1 MKQFISF
8 VRKEFYHI
16 FRDLRTMLILLG
28 MPVVQIILFGFAIT
42 TEVKNVKVAVLDFS
56 KDVSTR
62 QIIDKLDASDYF
74 NVNKILYD
82 NNEIEE
88 TLRKSSSD
96 LIIVFEAGFDNNLR
110 HTGKA
115 RVQLI
120 ADATDPNN
128 ATILTSYASNIIAD
142 YQQSRIMQQQSPIQI
157 IPQIKLLYN
166 AGMQSAYNFV
176 PGVMGLILML
186 ICAMM
191 TSISIVR
198 EKETGTMEVLLVS
211 PVRPLWMII
220 AKMVPYFVLSCVN
233 LVTILLLSVYV
244 LHVPVAGSLF
254 SLALLSWI
262 FIVVS
267 LLLGLL
273 VSTIARTQVEAML
286 FSGMVLMMPTVLLS
300 GMIFPIEN
308 MPLPLQ
314 LISNVIPARWYI
326 VGIKKIMIDGKEF
339 FADDPNIAMKNLP
352 VNIIDKVR
360 AYDKQSDLAR
370 VTGIDD
376 GEEETVLDL
385 SVKPGMNK
393 GWFGNADVA
402 AGTEDRYSGKVMLN
416 RFIGENQFTVIGSMN
431 NVNDNGYPGG
441 GGGFR
446 WGGQN
451 GLTSIKMGGFNFS
464 TQSEK
469 LETGG
474 SVNYNYKDADIISK
488 QASETFVSSATSSFK
503 NAQNAN
509 RNKTTSLTA
518 DFRIEWKP
526 DTMTTVIFR
535 PRLTYGKND
544 NRSATNSFTFSQDPE
559 HTTDEILSAADN
571 LSSLIPEENI
581 VNTIARNSLQKGDNF
596 NVGGSA
602 MVNRRLGKPGR
613 NITFRGSYNYTNS
626 SSEQFSVSETDYY
639 QKTEEERLEILNRY
653 ISTPT
658 LNYNYGA
665 RFTYSEP
672 IFKGGFLQFSY
683 YFQYKRSKSDNSTY
697 TMPNDWEIAQGY
709 GGDNVGV
716 LDEKNSKSA
725 QYTYYNHQADVSLR
739 WIREKMSLNAGV
751 SFQPQKSKL
760 SYKKDQLDTV
770 AVRNVFNF
778 TPTFDFRYKFSK
790 TSQLRINYRGRS
802 SQPSMTDLLPIEDTT
817 DPLNIRRG
825 NPGLKPAFTNSFMAF
840 YNTFDT
846 EKQRG
851 IMTHFRFE
859 NVLNSISNRSTYDP
873 QTGGTVTMP
882 ENINGN
888 WNLFGILGSNTALRN
903 KKYTINTFTMAR
915 YNNIVSYMSDAQA
928 ENVSDKNK
936 TRQLSLSER
945 LRGTYRND
953 WWEFSLNGSLA
964 YTHSRNSFKEENN
977 MDTYQFS
984 YGASTNVR
992 LPWNMSI
999 ATDISQNSRR
1009 GYADAS
1015 MNRDELIWNAQLSQ
1029 DFLKGNVATVSIQ
1042 FYDIL
1047 RNQSNISRV
1056 ISAAMRSDTEYNAIY
1071 SYCMVHFIY
1080 RLNLFGGKGAGPRM
1094 GGPGRGPGF
1103 GPGPGHGPRRF

>member
-1 MKQFISF
+1 MIVKGTINQMEEKGKAMKRF
-8 VRKEFYHI
+8 
-16 FRDLRTMLILLG
+16 LLG
-28 MPVVQIILFGFAIT
+28 MLLMVGVAISAFAQSGSSRGT
-42 TEVKNVKVAVLDFS
+42 
-56 KDVSTR
+56 VSGTV
-62 QIIDKLDASDYF
+62 IDDGDK
-74 NVNKILYD
+74 
-82 NNEIEE
+82 
-88 TLRKSSSD
+88 
-96 LIIVFEAGFDNNLR
+96 
-110 HTGKA
+110 
-115 RVQLI
+115 
-120 ADATDPNN
+120 
-128 ATILTSYASNIIAD
+128 
-142 YQQSRIMQQQSPIQI
+142 
-157 IPQIKLLYN
+157 
-166 AGMQSAYNFV
+166 
-176 PGVMGLILML
+176 
-186 ICAMM
+186 
-191 TSISIVR
+191 
-198 EKETGTMEVLLVS
+198 S
-211 PVRPLWMII
+211 PVIQ
-220 AKMVPYFVLSCVN
+220 ATVQ
-233 LVTILLLSVYV
+233 LLSVKDSSMV
-244 LHVPVAGSLF
+244 VGNVTDMNGHF
-254 SLALLSWI
+254 SLSVRPGKYLLKVSYIGYTPFFKQVALTRNAPRVNVGKVQLATDAI
-262 FIVVS
+262 MLAEAVVVAQAPEVTAAEDT
-267 LLLGLL
+267 L
-273 VSTIARTQVEAML
+273 VYNSSAYRVPEGSALEELVKKLPGAEVDENGKITINGKE
-286 FSGMVLMMPTVLLS
+286 
-300 GMIFPIEN
+300 
-308 MPLPLQ
+308 
-314 LISNVIPARWYI
+314 
-326 VGIKKIMIDGKEF
+326 IKKIMIDGKEF

-393 GWFGNADVA
+393 GWFGNADLA
-402 AGTEDRYSGKVMLN
+402 AGTEDRYSSKVMLH
-416 RFIGENQFTVIGSMN
+416 RFVGNNQFTVIGSMN

-488 QASETFVSSATSSFK
+488 QASETFVSTESSSFK
-503 NAQNAN
+503 NAMTAN

-526 DTMTTVIFR
+526 DTMTTIIIR
-535 PRLTYGKND
+535 PRLTYGKN
-544 NRSATNSFTFSQDPE
+544 NNGSNSNSFTFNQDPGY
-559 HTTDEILSAADN
+559 TTDEILNAGEN
-571 LSSLIPEENI
+571 LSTLIPEEAI
-581 VNTIARNSLQKGDNF
+581 INTIARNSLQKSSDF

-602 MVNRRLGKPGR
+602 MINRRLGKAGR
-613 NITFRGSYNYTNS
+613 NITFCVTFNYTIS
-626 SSEQFSVSETDYY
+626 SCEQFSVSDLVFFLYTYD
-639 QKTEEERLEILNRY
+639 ERLEILNRY
-653 ISTPT
+653 ITTPT
-658 LNYNYGA
+658 LNYNYSA

-683 YFQYKRSKSDNSTY
+683 NFQYKRSKSDNSTY
-697 TMPNDWEIAQGY
+697 TMPEDWVISQGF
-709 GGDNVGV
+709 GGDHTGE
-716 LDEKNSKSA
+716 LDTQNSKSA
-725 QYTYYNHQADVSLR
+725 QYTYYNHQADISLR
-739 WIREKMSLNAGV
+739 WIREKMRLNAGF

-770 AVRNVFNF
+770 AIRNVFNF
-778 TPTFDFRYKFSK
+778 TPTFDFRYNFSK

-825 NPGLKPAFTNSFMAF
+825 NPGLKPAFTNTFMAF

-846 EKQRG
+846 KKQRG

-859 NVLNSISNRSTYDP
+859 NVMNSISNRSTYDP
-873 QTGGTVTMP
+873 TTGGTITQP

-915 YNNIVSYMSDAQA
+915 YNNIVSYMSDTQSQGA
-928 ENVSDKNK
+928 SDKNK

-964 YTHSRNSFKEENN
+964 YTHSRNSFQEENN

-1015 MNRDELIWNAQLSQ
+1015 MNRDELIWNAQISQ
-1029 DFLKGNVATVSIQ
+1029 DFLKGNAATVSIQ

-1056 ISAAMRSDTEYNAIY
+1056 ISAAMRSD
-1071 SYCMVHFIY
+1071 
-1080 RLNLFGGKGAGPRM
+1080 
-1094 GGPGRGPGF
+1094 
-1103 GPGPGHGPRRF
+1103 

>member
-1 MKQFISF
+1 M
-8 VRKEFYHI
+8 
-16 FRDLRTMLILLG
+16 
-28 MPVVQIILFGFAIT
+28 
-42 TEVKNVKVAVLDFS
+42 
-56 KDVSTR
+56 
-62 QIIDKLDASDYF
+62 
-74 NVNKILYD
+74 
-82 NNEIEE
+82 EE
-88 TLRKSSSD
+88 K
-96 LIIVFEAGFDNNLR
+96 
-110 HTGKA
+110 GKA
-115 RVQLI
+115 MKR
-120 ADATDPNN
+120 
-128 ATILTSYASNIIAD
+128 
-142 YQQSRIMQQQSPIQI
+142 
-157 IPQIKLLYN
+157 
-166 AGMQSAYNFV
+166 F
-176 PGVMGLILML
+176 
-186 ICAMM
+186 
-191 TSISIVR
+191 
-198 EKETGTMEVLLVS
+198 
-211 PVRPLWMII
+211 
-220 AKMVPYFVLSCVN
+220 
-233 LVTILLLSVYV
+233 
-244 LHVPVAGSLF
+244 
-254 SLALLSWI
+254 
-262 FIVVS
+262 
-267 LLLGLL
+267 LLGLL
-273 VSTIARTQVEAML
+273 LMVGVAISAFAQSGGSRGSVS
-286 FSGMVLMMPTVLLS
+286 GTVIDKGDNSPVIQATVQLLS
-300 GMIFPIEN
+300 VKDSSMVVGNVTDLNGHFSLSVRPGKYLLKISYIGYSPYFKQVILSRNNLRANVGKVPLEADAIMLAEAVVVAEAPEVTAAEDTLVYNSSAYRVPEGSALEELVKKLPGAEVDEN
-308 MPLPLQ
+308 GK
-314 LISNVIPARWYI
+314 ITIN
-326 VGIKKIMIDGKEF
+326 GKEIKKIMIDGKEF

-393 GWFGNADVA
+393 GWFGNVDLA
-402 AGTEDRYSGKVMLN
+402 AGTKDRYSGKIMLN
-416 RFIGENQFTVIGSMN
+416 RFVGNNQFTVIGSMN

-474 SVNYNYKDADIISK
+474 SVNYNYKDADIVSK
-488 QASETFVSSATSSFK
+488 QASETFVSSASSSFK
-503 NAQNAN
+503 NALTSN

-526 DTMTTVIFR
+526 DTMTTVIVR
-535 PRLTYGKND
+535 PRLTYGKD
-544 NRSATNSFTFSQDPE
+544 NNGSGTHSYTFNQDPGYS
-559 HTTDEILSAADN
+559 TDEILNAGDN
-571 LSSLIPEENI
+571 LSDLIPEENI
-581 VNTIARNSLQKGDNF
+581 VNTILRNSLQKGSDF

-602 MVNRRLGKPGR
+602 MINRRLGKAGR
-613 NITFRGSYNYTNS
+613 NITFRGTYNYTNS
-626 SSEQFSVSETDYY
+626 SSEQFSESKTDYF
-639 QKTEEERLEILNRY
+639 QKTEADLTEEDLEEILNRY
-653 ISTPT
+653 ITTPT

-683 YFQYKRSKSDNSTY
+683 NFQYKRSKSDNSTY
-697 TMPNDWEIAQGY
+697 TMPEDWVISQGF
-709 GGDNVGV
+709 GGDYMGE
-716 LDEKNSKSA
+716 LDTQNSKSA
-725 QYTYYNHQADVSLR
+725 QYTYYNHQADISLR
-739 WIREKMSLNAGV
+739 WIREKMRLNVGA

-760 SYKKDQLDTV
+760 TYKKDQLDT
-770 AVRNVFNF
+770 ATVRRVFNF
-778 TPTFDFRYKFSK
+778 TPTFDFRYNFSK

-802 SQPSMTDLLPIEDTT
+802 SQPSMTDLLPVEDTT

-825 NPGLKPAFTNSFMAF
+825 NPGLKPAFTNTFMAF
-840 YNTFDT
+840 YNTFNT
-846 EKQRG
+846 KTQRG

-859 NVLNSISNRSTYDP
+859 NVMNSISNRSIYD
-873 QTGGTVTMP
+873 QSTGGTITQP
-882 ENINGN
+882 DNINGN

-915 YNNIVSYMSDAQA
+915 YNNIVSYMSDMQSQGL
-928 ENVSDKNK
+928 SDKNK

-992 LPWNMSI
+992 LPWNMSL

-1015 MNRDELIWNAQLSQ
+1015 MNRDELIWNAQISQ
-1029 DFLKGNVATVSIQ
+1029 DFLKGNAATVSIQ

-1071 SYCMVHFIY
+1071 SYCMIHFIY

-1094 GGPGRGPGF
+1094 GGPGGPGF
-1103 GPGPGHGPRRF
+1103 GPGGGHGPRRF

>member
-1 MKQFISF
+1 M
-8 VRKEFYHI
+8 
-16 FRDLRTMLILLG
+16 
-28 MPVVQIILFGFAIT
+28 
-42 TEVKNVKVAVLDFS
+42 
-56 KDVSTR
+56 
-62 QIIDKLDASDYF
+62 
-74 NVNKILYD
+74 
-82 NNEIEE
+82 EE
-88 TLRKSSSD
+88 K
-96 LIIVFEAGFDNNLR
+96 
-110 HTGKA
+110 GKA
-115 RVQLI
+115 MKR
-120 ADATDPNN
+120 
-128 ATILTSYASNIIAD
+128 
-142 YQQSRIMQQQSPIQI
+142 
-157 IPQIKLLYN
+157 
-166 AGMQSAYNFV
+166 F
-176 PGVMGLILML
+176 
-186 ICAMM
+186 
-191 TSISIVR
+191 
-198 EKETGTMEVLLVS
+198 
-211 PVRPLWMII
+211 
-220 AKMVPYFVLSCVN
+220 
-233 LVTILLLSVYV
+233 
-244 LHVPVAGSLF
+244 
-254 SLALLSWI
+254 
-262 FIVVS
+262 
-267 LLLGLL
+267 LLGLL
-273 VSTIARTQVEAML
+273 LMVEVAISAFAQSGGSRGSVS
-286 FSGMVLMMPTVLLS
+286 GTVIDKGDNSPVIQATVQLLS
-300 GMIFPIEN
+300 VKDSSMVVGNVTDLNGHFSLSVRPGKYLLKISYIGYSPYFKQVVLSRN
-308 MPLPLQ
+308 NLRANVGKVPLEADAIMLAEAVVVAEAPEVTAAEDTLVYNSSAYRVPEGSA
-314 LISNVIPARWYI
+314 LEELVKKLPGAEVDESGKITIN
-326 VGIKKIMIDGKEF
+326 GKEIKKIMIDGKEF

-393 GWFGNADVA
+393 GWFGNVDLA
-402 AGTEDRYSGKVMLN
+402 AGTKDRYSGKVMLN
-416 RFIGENQFTVIGSMN
+416 RFVGNNQFTVIGSMN

-488 QASETFVSSATSSFK
+488 QASETFVSSASSSFK
-503 NAQNAN
+503 NALTSN

-526 DTMTTVIFR
+526 DTMTTVIVR
-535 PRLTYGKND
+535 PRLTYGKD
-544 NRSATNSFTFSQDPE
+544 NNGSGTHSYTFNQDPGYS
-559 HTTDEILSAADN
+559 TDEILNAGDN
-571 LSSLIPEENI
+571 LSDLIPEENI
-581 VNTIARNSLQKGDNF
+581 VNTILRNSLQKGNDF

-602 MVNRRLGKPGR
+602 MINRRLGKAGR
-613 NITFRGSYNYTNS
+613 NITFRGTYNYTNS
-626 SSEQFSVSETDYY
+626 SSEQFSESKTDYF
-639 QKTEEERLEILNRY
+639 QKTEADLTEKDLEEILNRY
-653 ISTPT
+653 ITTPT

-683 YFQYKRSKSDNSTY
+683 NFQYKRSKSDNSTY
-697 TMPNDWEIAQGY
+697 TMPEDWVISQGF
-709 GGDNVGV
+709 GGDYMGE
-716 LDEKNSKSA
+716 LDTQNSKSA
-725 QYTYYNHQADVSLR
+725 QYTYYNHQADISLR
-739 WIREKMSLNAGV
+739 WIREKMRLNVGA

-760 SYKKDQLDTV
+760 TYKKDQLDT
-770 AVRNVFNF
+770 ATVRRVFNF
-778 TPTFDFRYKFSK
+778 TPTFDFRYNFSK

-825 NPGLKPAFTNSFMAF
+825 NPGLKPAFTNTFMAF
-840 YNTFDT
+840 YNTFNT
-846 EKQRG
+846 KTQRG

-859 NVLNSISNRSTYDP
+859 NVMNSISNRSIYD
-873 QTGGTVTMP
+873 QSTGGTITQP
-882 ENINGN
+882 DNINGN

-915 YNNIVSYMSDAQA
+915 YNNIVSYMSDMQSQGL
-928 ENVSDKNK
+928 SDKNK

-992 LPWNMSI
+992 LPWNMSL

-1015 MNRDELIWNAQLSQ
+1015 MNRDELIWNAQISQ
-1029 DFLKGNVATVSIQ
+1029 DFLKGNAATVSIQ

-1071 SYCMVHFIY
+1071 SYCMIHFIY

-1094 GGPGRGPGF
+1094 GGPGF
-1103 GPGPGHGPRRF
+1103 GPGHGPGPRRF

>member
-1 MKQFISF
+1 MKRF
-8 VRKEFYHI
+8 
-16 FRDLRTMLILLG
+16 
-28 MPVVQIILFGFAIT
+28 
-42 TEVKNVKVAVLDFS
+42 
-56 KDVSTR
+56 
-62 QIIDKLDASDYF
+62 
-74 NVNKILYD
+74 
-82 NNEIEE
+82 
-88 TLRKSSSD
+88 
-96 LIIVFEAGFDNNLR
+96 
-110 HTGKA
+110 
-115 RVQLI
+115 
-120 ADATDPNN
+120 
-128 ATILTSYASNIIAD
+128 
-142 YQQSRIMQQQSPIQI
+142 
-157 IPQIKLLYN
+157 
-166 AGMQSAYNFV
+166 
-176 PGVMGLILML
+176 
-186 ICAMM
+186 
-191 TSISIVR
+191 
-198 EKETGTMEVLLVS
+198 
-211 PVRPLWMII
+211 
-220 AKMVPYFVLSCVN
+220 
-233 LVTILLLSVYV
+233 
-244 LHVPVAGSLF
+244 
-254 SLALLSWI
+254 
-262 FIVVS
+262 
-267 LLLGLL
+267 LLGLL
-273 VSTIARTQVEAML
+273 LMVGVAISAFAQSGGSRGTVS
-286 FSGMVLMMPTVLLS
+286 GTVIDKGDNSPVIQATVQLLS
-300 GMIFPIEN
+300 VKDSSMVVGNVTNLDGHFSLSARPGKYLLKISYIGYSPYFKQVALSRNNPRVNVGKVPLEADAIMLAEAVVVAEAPEVTAAEDTLVYNSSAYRVPEGSALEELVKKLPGAEVDEN
-308 MPLPLQ
+308 GK
-314 LISNVIPARWYI
+314 ITIN
-326 VGIKKIMIDGKEF
+326 GKEIKKIMIDGKEF

-393 GWFGNADVA
+393 GWFGNVDLA
-402 AGTEDRYSGKVMLN
+402 AGTKDRYSGKVMLN
-416 RFIGENQFTVIGSMN
+416 RFVGNNQFTVIGSMN

-451 GLTSIKMGGFNFS
+451 GLTSVKMGGFNFS
-464 TQSEK
+464 TQSET

-488 QASETFVSSATSSFK
+488 QASETFVSTENSSFK
-503 NAQNAN
+503 NAMTAN

-526 DTMTTVIFR
+526 DTMTTVIIR
-535 PRLTYGKND
+535 PRLTYGKDN
-544 NRSATNSFTFSQDPE
+544 NRSGTNSFTFSQDPE
-559 HTTDEILSAADN
+559 HTTDEILSAGEN
-571 LSSLIPEENI
+571 LSGLIPEENI
-581 VNTIARNSLQKGDNF
+581 INTIARNSLQKGSDF

-602 MVNRRLGKPGR
+602 MVNRRLGKAGR
-613 NITFRGSYNYTNS
+613 NITFRGTYNYTNS
-626 SSEQFSVSETDYY
+626 SSEQFSESETEYF
-639 QKTEEERLEILNRY
+639 QKTDAERLEILNRY
-653 ISTPT
+653 ITTPT

-683 YFQYKRSKSDNSTY
+683 NFQYKRSKSDNSTY
-697 TMPNDWEIAQGY
+697 TMPNDWKIDQGY
-709 GGDNVGV
+709 GGDYTGE
-716 LDEKNSKSA
+716 LDTQNSKSA
-725 QYTYYNHQADVSLR
+725 QYTYYNHQADISLR
-739 WIREKMSLNAGV
+739 WIREKMRLNVGA

-760 SYKKDQLDTV
+760 TYKKDQLDTV
-770 AVRNVFNF
+770 AIRHVFNF
-778 TPTFDFRYKFSK
+778 TPTFDFRYNFSK

-825 NPGLKPAFTNSFMAF
+825 NPGLKPSFTNTFMAF
-840 YNTFDT
+840 YNTFNT
-846 EKQRG
+846 KTQRG
-851 IMTHFRFE
+851 IMTHFRFQ

-873 QTGGTVTMP
+873 STGGTITQP
-882 ENINGN
+882 ENIDGN

-915 YNNIVSYMSDAQA
+915 YNNIVSYMSDTQSQSA
-928 ENVSDKNK
+928 SDRNK

-1015 MNRDELIWNAQLSQ
+1015 MNRDELIWNAQVSQ
-1029 DFLKGNVATVSIQ
+1029 DFLKGNAATVSIQ

-1071 SYCMVHFIY
+1071 SYCMIHFIY

-1094 GGPGRGPGF
+1094 GGPGF
-1103 GPGPGHGPRRF
+1103 GPGPGHGPGPRRF